1 MPFPTL
7 KVIAVGQRGY
17 PPAAMTRGVINGKVP
32 PLSNSAVASP
42 TLFYS
47 DSPEAIRQG
56 PLTAKSRF
64 KCIKIPVRPP
74 PAPPPPPIVDVTLGF
89 PQDGIL
95 FAGRSV
101 SQPAVTH
108 IRAFVYHLNQ
118 TSRSVNLMAVLL
130 NKGKAWSSV
139 KVAYYR

>member
-74 PAPPPPPIVDVTLGF
+74 PAPPPPPPFSLY
-89 PQDGIL
+89 PPPP
-95 FAGRSV
+95 
-101 SQPAVTH
+101 PAPLH
-108 IRAFVYHLNQ
+108 FFF
-118 TSRSVNLMAVLL
+118 AVLSPPPR
-130 NKGKAWSSV
+130 KP
-139 KVAYYR
+139 